1 VSKEIEDKVDELLVS
16 WNITCK
22 GAYSYEKKLDDRV
35 MDAWSIHLFQ
45 GVGKNLQTFE
55 FFTGIA
61 HRAEPTAR
69 DRSVAKFDF
78 PGLTQNDITR
88 RTIYGRNYLAA
99 VEKLRKPQAPH
110 AASVLHSLIL
120 DSDAATQT
128 FESWCGELG
137 YDTDS
142 RKAFATYEACQQ
154 EHDKLMKVF
163 THTQVEQLREALQD
177 Y

>member
-1 VSKEIEDKVDELLVS
+1 VSKEIEDKVDELLAS

-22 GAYSYEKKLDDRV
+22 GAYSYEKRV
-35 MDAWSIHLFQ
+35 DLRLMDAWVIHLFK
-45 GVGKNLQTFE
+45 GVGTNLQTFE
-55 FFTGIA
+55 FCTGLGQRKLPPWG
-61 HRAEPTAR
+61 RA
-69 DRSVAKFDF
+69 V
-78 PGLTQNDITR
+78 PGYDNGPPPRPGCLLYEQW
-88 RTIYGRNYLAA
+88 
-99 VEKLRKPQAPH
+99 EKLAHPVAPH

-120 DSDAATQT
+120 DSEAATQT

-163 THTQVEQLREALQD
+163 THAQIEQLREALQD